1 VKRTLVIL
9 AGAAALGGA
18 VFVNSRLTAQQPQA
32 AAPQPLRTRVGLVNL
47 PHIIKSYLKYQAF
60 EREWQNEYQGF
71 EKLYESKRNLL
82 ESMQKEMA
90 KQPDQAGRDRIENQA
105 KGIQR
110 EMQDMGESAKRT
122 LSKKRDDQAVIIY
135 KEIEAAVQAFARA
148 NDLELVMHYNE
159 AITPADM
166 YNPVNVQRKLQL
178 GALFPMY
185 TANGMD
191 ITQWI
196 IQMLNTSYNQNAN
209 APAPGGAP
217 AQPRG
222 N

>member
-1 VKRTLVIL
+1 VKRKLALL
-9 AGAAALGGA
+9 AGAAALGVA
-18 VFVNSRLTAQQPQA
+18 VFVGTRLSAQQPQA

-47 PHIIKSYLKYQAF
+47 PHVIKSYLKYQSF
-60 EREWQNEYQGF
+60 EREWQQEYQGF
-71 EKLYESKRNLL
+71 EKVYESKRVLMAQLQND
-82 ESMQKEMA
+82 MA
-90 KQPDQAGRDRIENQA
+90 KQTDQAGRDRVENQA

-110 EMQDMGESAKRT
+110 EMQDMGEEAKRK

-148 NDLELVMHYNE
+148 NDLEMVMHYNE

-166 YNPVNVQRKLQL
+166 YNPTNIQRKLQL

-185 TANGMD
+185 TSNGMD

-196 IQMLNTSYNQNAN
+196 IQMLNTSFNQNAN
-209 APAPGGAP
+209 APVPGAP